1 VCSSWGRTWT
11 PASWCETRNDFS
23 NFWVDRMTTAEPGEK
38 FKDRPGQTL
47 RDMMAQ
53 SGAEAV
59 RMLDR

>member
-1 VCSSWGRTWT
+1 
-11 PASWCETRNDFS
+11 
-23 NFWVDRMTTAEPGEK
+23 MTTAEPGEK